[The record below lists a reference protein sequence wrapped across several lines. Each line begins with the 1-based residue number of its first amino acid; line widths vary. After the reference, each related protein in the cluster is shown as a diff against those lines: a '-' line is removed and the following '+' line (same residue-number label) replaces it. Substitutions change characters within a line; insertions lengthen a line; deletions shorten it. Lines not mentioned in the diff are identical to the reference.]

1 MAITIEDFLQ
11 DLQAGGQLDSQGK
24 FTLDMGHAKEKLA
37 GYLLERTDDL
47 LLKLVQAGVAAGA
60 TRLDLESKASHVKFT
75 MRGATFPKGS
85 LGQILN
91 YLLGEQQD
99 GNRALKHLAMA
110 VNTAITTR
118 PTAIALAEWNGHN
131 GTLYRWSR
139 KGKEVLPF
147 HCKARDPLTTFQLLR
162 TEQEWWSSFLHL
174 LGQRDILSMVFGTR
188 RGWDADRL
196 MVYDKA
202 CWCPVPLYLNGR
214 LMDEAPL
221 VVGEDKATR
230 QETNLR
236 HKSEF
241 RLPCGPNSLGVR
253 VTARKVLP
261 WPQHDFPSG
270 PYGAVLTA
278 GREDAWISVPS
289 KLELTSDGVTLVRQS
304 ISGVPRGT
312 FVRVVAAADGYE
324 TDLTGL
330 KLITNEQL
338 YQLTAWV
345 LEHASQMFIMTDPP
359 LGKLPH
365 LQLARGG

>member
-1 MAITIEDFLQ
+1 MAITIESFLQ
-11 DLQAGGQLDSQGK
+11 DMQAQGELDSQGK

-47 LLKLVQAGVAAGA
+47 LLKLVQAGVAAGSN
-60 TRLDLESKASHVKFT
+60 RLDMESRASHIKFT
-75 MRGATFPKGS
+75 MRGAVFPKGS

-118 PTAIALAEWNGHN
+118 PTAIALAEWNGNN

-147 HCKARDPLTTFQLLR
+147 AAKTKEPLTTFQLLR
-162 TEQEWWSSFLHL
+162 TEQESWSAIWHM
-174 LGQRDILSMVFGTR
+174 LGQRDILSMIFGTR

-202 CWCPVPLYLNGR
+202 CWCPVPLYMNGR

-221 VVGEDKATR
+221 VIGEDKATR

-236 HKSEF
+236 HKSEY

-253 VTARKVLP
+253 VTARKVQA
-261 WPQHDFPSG
+261 WPQHEFPLG
-270 PYGAVLTA
+270 PWGAVITA
-278 GREDAWISVPS
+278 GREDAWIQVPS
-289 KLELTSDGVTLVRQS
+289 KLELTADGVTLVRQS
-304 ISGVPRGT
+304 ISGVPKGT

-338 YQLTAWV
+338 HQLTGWV
-345 LEHASQMFIMTDPP
+345 LEHAAQMYTLTDPP
-359 LGKLPH
+359 LGKLPN
-365 LQLARGG
+365 LYLSRGG